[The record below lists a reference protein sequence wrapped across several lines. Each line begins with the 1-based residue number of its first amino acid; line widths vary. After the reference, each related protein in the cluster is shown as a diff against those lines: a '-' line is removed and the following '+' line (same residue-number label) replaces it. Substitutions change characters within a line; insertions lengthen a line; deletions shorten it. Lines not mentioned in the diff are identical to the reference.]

1 MRHVWPTK
9 PSIAATAHCGRPRG
23 RGTRPRATGVA
34 GNGPAGRAVR
44 RRGFQGRDAAP
55 SVRDGCATGTLPSGG
70 HRPCAARTSAATA
83 GKFPA
88 IVDGDFV
95 LWESNAILRY
105 PVMQYGGSSPLYPPD
120 PAVRASIDR
129 WLDWSLS
136 TLQPAERPLFWGI
149 VRTPAAER
157 DMMKVT
163 VDVGKVAP
171 LWKTLDK

>member
-1 MRHVWPTK
+1 
-9 PSIAATAHCGRPRG
+9 
-23 RGTRPRATGVA
+23 
-34 GNGPAGRAVR
+34 
-44 RRGFQGRDAAP
+44 
-55 SVRDGCATGTLPSGG
+55 
-70 HRPCAARTSAATA
+70 
-83 GKFPA
+83 
-88 IVDGDFV
+88 
-95 LWESNAILRY
+95 
-105 PVMQYGGSSPLYPPD
+105 MQYGGSSPLYPPD